1 MAEKEVFSSEEQLQF
16 KEVFDMASVAGG
28 TKVHAQTPNQKV
40 IKSHVKMFVCGVL
53 VTLCAI
59 FVANVMNKFYPA
71 PKALAIILE
80 YLGYICWSTTLGTL
94 GWEIQTN
101 KGDTPA
107 EKLNKKLAYFFS
119 IAGIFFFVLSRHLTA
134 I

>member
-1 MAEKEVFSSEEQLQF
+1 M
-16 KEVFDMASVAGG
+16 
-28 TKVHAQTPNQKV
+28 
-40 IKSHVKMFVCGVL
+40 SHFKMFVCGVI
-53 VTLCAI
+53 VTLLAI
-59 FVANVMNKFYPA
+59 ISANIMNKFYPA
-71 PKALAIILE
+71 PKTLTIILE

-94 GWEIQTN
+94 GWEIQTSYGN
-101 KGDTPA
+101 TPA